1 MKQNDF
7 SYCANRALIQKGLM
21 PLYVELL
28 MEETGQRDK
37 FCYKH
42 SGAKDEEFPQ
52 KF

>member
-1 MKQNDF
+1 MLF
-7 SYCANRALIQKGLM
+7 FVEFLI
-21 PLYVELL
+21 V
-28 MEETGQRDK
+28 ETGQRDK